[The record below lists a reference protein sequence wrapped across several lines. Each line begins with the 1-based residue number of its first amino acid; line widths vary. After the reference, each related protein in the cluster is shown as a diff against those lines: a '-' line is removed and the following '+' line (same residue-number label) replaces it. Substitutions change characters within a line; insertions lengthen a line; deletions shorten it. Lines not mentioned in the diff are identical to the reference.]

1 MSQTPINKI
10 FTDLVEEIIAVQER
24 LPVDSWEY
32 GFIENMH
39 GKMEFT
45 EKQRDQ
51 IRRIAD
57 HLKII

>member
-1 MSQTPINKI
+1 MNQTPIDKI
-10 FTDLVEEIIAVQER
+10 FTDLVKEIVAVQER

-45 EKQRDQ
+45 EKKRAQ

-57 HLKII
+57 YLKII